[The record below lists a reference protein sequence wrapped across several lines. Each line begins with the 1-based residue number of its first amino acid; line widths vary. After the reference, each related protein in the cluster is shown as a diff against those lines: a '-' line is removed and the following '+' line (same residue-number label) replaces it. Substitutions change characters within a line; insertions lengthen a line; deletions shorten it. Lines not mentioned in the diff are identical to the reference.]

1 MNPIIAAVLGVL
13 IPFAVAFI
21 VVEVAK
27 ANTFVNNLGTPWTQ
41 IATILIAAGLSW
53 VSQKLGVVLPT
64 DLAGFNAETIT
75 ALLTLLVQTLFP
87 VASTLK
93 AGRVA
98 QGLKH

>member
-13 IPFAVAFI
+13 VPFAVAFL

-27 ANTFVNNLGTPWTQ
+27 ANAFVNNLGAPWTQ
-41 IATILIAAGLSW
+41 IATILIAAGLSL
-53 VSQKLGVVLPT
+53 VSQKLGVVFPT

-87 VASTLK
+87 VAAAMK
-93 AGRVA
+93 ASRVRA
-98 QGLKH
+98 GLKH